1 VPIFNQESG
10 WSCICLFGGINFTS
24 FHDFLIRLF
33 VFITLILFL
42 FRDLHGNKLE
52 KLTAESFVDLEKLV
66 EFRLHSQN
74 PRMSIILFDS
84 NKNKQSNQKIM
95 ERGKIDTPQQTYT

>member
-1 VPIFNQESG
+1 MSV
-10 WSCICLFGGINFTS
+10 GGINFTS
-24 FHDFLIRLF
+24 FYDFLIRLF

-74 PRMSIILFDS
+74 PKMSIILYDS
-84 NKNKQSNQKIM
+84 VKNI
-95 ERGKIDTPQQTYT
+95 GKNLRYL